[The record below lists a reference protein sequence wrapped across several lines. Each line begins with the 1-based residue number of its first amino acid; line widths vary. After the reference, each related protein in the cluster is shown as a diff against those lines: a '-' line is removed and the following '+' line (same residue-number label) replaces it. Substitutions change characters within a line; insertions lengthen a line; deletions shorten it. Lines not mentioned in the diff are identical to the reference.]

1 MEIQKRTLMA
11 ESFVALSIGL
21 WTVSLIRYLTSGISW
36 MTYFLI
42 VVGAI
47 SILLAVYLILPS
59 NLKQELV
66 LGYLERNKIIR
77 VIKLSVWLIVLV
89 TFGIQLVQTKIIWMI
104 ITGLITTIIAF
115 VVFNVGL
122 WGMNKDN

>member
-1 MEIQKRTLMA
+1 MEIQKRALTA
-11 ESFVALSIGL
+11 ESFATLSIGL

-47 SILLAVYLILPS
+47 SILFVVYLILPS
-59 NLKQELV
+59 HWKQESV

-77 VIKLSVWLIVLV
+77 VIKLLVWLIVLV
-89 TFGIQLVQTKIIWMI
+89 TFGIQLVQIKIIWMV

-115 VVFNVGL
+115 VVFCVGL
-122 WGMNKDN
+122 WRMNKGN